1 MKFIIPFPGCALALA
16 IASLGNL
23 LGKERVAGYWICG
36 ILAALL
42 DVLWI
47 LGRISRPGHFREELE
62 RPDLAGVSGTF
73 SMGLMVLSG
82 YLVPFL
88 GKYAGVLWYAG
99 ITLHLLLMIW
109 FTRRFLRPLTLE
121 NVYGSC
127 FIVYV
132 GIAAGGISAPVLGQ
146 RIMGLFCCF
155 LGILLFLPALALI
168 LYRYLQLGDP
178 AEQAKKPL
186 FCIFAAPASLCL
198 AGYLQTAASPDPLLL
213 RFLLGLSLILWLA
226 VFFRLPAL
234 MRRPWYPSC
243 AAFTFPLVISAI
255 AVKKAIPLLKLP
267 GMAWIIISVFSCLQ
281 VLMAWIV
288 TGLVFCWFLSGL
300 AKQRS

>member
-132 GIAAGGISAPVLGQ
+132 GIACRRHLRARPGATDHGAFLLFFRHTPVSAGAGSDPVPLPPAGGSGRAGKKTSVL
-146 RIMGLFCCF
+146 
-155 LGILLFLPALALI
+155 
-168 LYRYLQLGDP
+168 Y
-178 AEQAKKPL
+178 
-186 FCIFAAPASLCL
+186 FAAPAS
-198 AGYLQTAASPDPLLL
+198 P
-213 RFLLGLSLILWLA
+213 
-226 VFFRLPAL
+226 
-234 MRRPWYPSC
+234 
-243 AAFTFPLVISAI
+243 
-255 AVKKAIPLLKLP
+255 
-267 GMAWIIISVFSCLQ
+267 
-281 VLMAWIV
+281 
-288 TGLVFCWFLSGL
+288 LSGGISSDGSVSGSSAAAVPAGIVSDL
-300 AKQRS
+300 VAGGFLPSARPQ